1 MNMVMAA
8 LFFNIFCIIAFS
20 IIYYKLSPSHFINPN
35 TKSELSY
42 LDCFFYSTT
51 IQSTIGLENI
61 TTTTKFGT
69 YIVLLQQWSVLTSGA
84 VLLHHFHNKK

>member
-1 MNMVMAA
+1 MAT
-8 LFFNIFCIIAFS
+8 LFFNIICIIAFS
-20 IIYYKLSPSHFINPN
+20 IIYYQLSPLHFINPI
-35 TKSELSY
+35 TRSKLSY

-61 TTTTKFGT
+61 TSATSFGK
-69 YIVLLQQWSVLTSGA
+69 YIVLLQQWTVITSSA